1 MGSLKI
7 DVFNTSFTINASE
20 DDAYLQKL
28 LGYYKKIISQ
38 IEKSGS
44 LSNPLHIS
52 ALAGIMLCDELY
64 KEKSKVQMISQ
75 NEKTEKSESSKNQKS
90 ESKKSKEEAENDRKA
105 EEITKEMIKKINKVL
120 SSVSEN

>member
-7 DVFNTSFTINASE
+7 DVFNSSFTINATE

-38 IEKSGS
+38 IQKSGS
-44 LSNPLHIS
+44 LSSPVQIS

-64 KEKSKVQMISQ
+64 KEKSKIQMISQ
-75 NEKTEKSESSKNQKS
+75 KTENPESEIQEQRVDKL
-90 ESKKSKEEAENDRKA
+90 
-105 EEITKEMIKKINKVL
+105 TKEMIEKINKAL
-120 SSVSEN
+120 S

>member
-28 LGYYKKIISQ
+28 LGYYKRIISQ

-44 LSNPLHIS
+44 LSNPVQIS

-64 KEKSKVQMISQ
+64 KEKAKAQAISKNS
-75 NEKTEKSESSKNQKS
+75 NQKS

-105 EEITKEMIKKINKVL
+105 EEITKEMIEKINRAL
-120 SSVSEN
+120 SNVQV

>member
-7 DVFNTSFTINASE
+7 DVFNSFFTINATE

-38 IEKSGS
+38 IQKSGS
-44 LSNPLHIS
+44 LSNPVQIS

-64 KEKSKVQMISQ
+64 KEKSKLQMISQ
-75 NEKTEKSESSKNQKS
+75 NSENPESEIQEKEVEKL
-90 ESKKSKEEAENDRKA
+90 
-105 EEITKEMIKKINKVL
+105 TKEMIDKINRAL
-120 SSVSEN
+120 S

>member
-7 DVFNTSFTINASE
+7 DVFNSSFTINATE

-38 IEKSGS
+38 IQQSGS
-44 LSNPLHIS
+44 LSNPVQRS

-64 KEKSKVQMISQ
+64 KEKSKLQMISQ
-75 NEKTEKSESSKNQKS
+75 NSENSESEIQ
-90 ESKKSKEEAENDRKA
+90 EKKVEKL
-105 EEITKEMIKKINKVL
+105 TKEMIEKINRAL
-120 SSVSEN
+120 S

>member
-75 NEKTEKSESSKNQKS
+75 NEKSEKS
-90 ESKKSKEEAENDRKA
+90 ESKKSKEESENDKKC
-105 EEITKEMIKKINKVL
+105 EEITKEMIEKISKVL
-120 SSVSEN
+120 SSVSES

>member
-7 DVFNTSFTINASE
+7 DVFNTSFTINATE

-64 KEKSKVQMISQ
+64 KEKSKVHMISQ
-75 NEKTEKSESSKNQKS
+75 NEKNQKA
-90 ESKKSKEEAENDRKA
+90 ESLKSQILKNENEKKNDEMA
-105 EEITKEMIKKINKVL
+105 EEITLEMIEKINKVL

>member
-28 LGYYKKIISQ
+28 LGYYKKIILQ

-75 NEKTEKSESSKNQKS
+75 NERSESSNNQKA
-90 ESKKSKEEAENDRKA
+90 ESKKAKEEAENDRKA
-105 EEITKEMIKKINKVL
+105 EEITKEMIEKINKVL

>member
-7 DVFNTSFTINASE
+7 DVFNSSFTINATE

-38 IEKSGS
+38 IQKSGS
-44 LSNPLHIS
+44 LSNPVQIS

-64 KEKSKVQMISQ
+64 KEKSKLQMISQ
-75 NEKTEKSESSKNQKS
+75 NSENPESEIQEKEVEKL
-90 ESKKSKEEAENDRKA
+90 
-105 EEITKEMIKKINKVL
+105 TKEMIEKINRAL
-120 SSVSEN
+120 S

>member
-7 DVFNTSFTINASE
+7 DVFNSSFTINATE

-38 IEKSGS
+38 IQKSGS
-44 LSNPLHIS
+44 LSNPVQIS

-64 KEKSKVQMISQ
+64 KEKSKIQMISQ
-75 NEKTEKSESSKNQKS
+75 NSENSESEIQ
-90 ESKKSKEEAENDRKA
+90 EKKVEKL
-105 EEITKEMIKKINKVL
+105 TKEMIEKINRAL
-120 SSVSEN
+120 S

>member
-64 KEKSKVQMISQ
+64 KEKSKIQMISQ
-75 NEKTEKSESSKNQKS
+75 SERLELLKNQKA
-90 ESKKSKEEAENDRKA
+90 ESRKSKEEAENDRKA
-105 EEITKEMIKKINKVL
+105 EEITKEMIEKINNVL
-120 SSVSEN
+120 SSASEQ

>member
-7 DVFNTSFTINASE
+7 DVFNSSFTINATE

-38 IEKSGS
+38 IQKSGS
-44 LSNPLHIS
+44 LSNPVQIS

-64 KEKSKVQMISQ
+64 KEKSKLQLICQESE
-75 NEKTEKSESSKNQKS
+75 EKGRKTHKRDERKNK
-90 ESKKSKEEAENDRKA
+90 
-105 EEITKEMIKKINKVL
+105 
-120 SSVSEN
+120 